1 MKVDALNVFKEA
13 LSLVFRIDGAVSFS
27 EVKITECEN
36 PEDERLELPEMNAEY
51 KFAFIQKDDSF
62 LYASKDGENYAV
74 ALEVKLPS
82 GEILSCTQI
91 REALFDV

>member
-1 MKVDALNVFKEA
+1 MKVEP
-13 LSLVFRIDGAVSFS
+13 LSLSFRIEGAVVFP
-27 EVKITECEN
+27 EVKITKAKN
-36 PEDERLELPEMNAEY
+36 PEDERLELPEMNSEY
-51 KFAFIQKDDSF
+51 KFAFIQEDDSF

-91 REALFDV
+91 REALFE

>member
-36 PEDERLELPEMNAEY
+36 PEDERIELPEMNAEY
-51 KFAFIQKDDSF
+51 TTALIRKDSEF
-62 LYASKDGENYAV
+62 LFASKDGENYAV

-91 REALFDV
+91 REALFE

>member
-1 MKVDALNVFKEA
+1 MKVEP
-13 LSLVFRIDGAVSFS
+13 LSLIFRIEGAVVFS
-27 EVKITECEN
+27 EMKITKAEN

-51 KFAFIQKDDSF
+51 TTALIRKDSEF
-62 LYASKDGENYAV
+62 LYASKDGKTYAV

-91 REALFDV
+91 REALFE